1 MFGLVSRVFGWCIE
15 TRKFVWVRY
24 CISKMRVGFVNG
36 CLMMHMRLSQ
46 QWTRDTKISRTS
58 THCKSLKLETTI
70 QLISSNRSANV
81 LCFMP
86 RQIAG
91 GRSIKYMGNRYMH
104 KVSVV
109 ADIWD
114 RKLEPPIFP
123 CAKQGATRIQGPT
136 GPSVVLTVSWQSS
149 HTDLVD
155 SAADFF
161 IVSCSANSSCAV

>member
-1 MFGLVSRVFGWCIE
+1 MFGPVSRVFGWCIE
-15 TRKFVWVRY
+15 TQKFVRVRY
-24 CISKMRVGFVNG
+24 FISEMKVGFVDS

-46 QWTRDTKISRTS
+46 QWTRDTKIYRTS
-58 THCKSLKLETTI
+58 THRKSLKLETTI

-91 GRSIKYMGNRYMH
+91 GSSIKYMGNRYMH

-109 ADIWD
+109 ADTRD
-114 RKLEPPIFP
+114 GKLGPPISP

-136 GPSVVLTVSWQSS
+136 GPSVALTASWQS
-149 HTDLVD
+149 
-155 SAADFF
+155 
-161 IVSCSANSSCAV
+161 